1 MAPSFPPEFID
12 ALEGFGNEPGVHH
25 LYKFRLTT
33 RAGEQ
38 RMANIAI
45 APLLSRD
52 FVSVGRI
59 ILVDDITERVS
70 LETQLAQADKLSSI
84 GLLAVGVAHE
94 INTPLAVI
102 SSYAQMLSK
111 QLKGDARLGPVL
123 EKITQQSFRAAEIA
137 NGLLNFSRT
146 STTEFRDTNLNQVIL
161 DTLSLLEHQFKTAQ
175 IVVDLDLTET
185 LPAIHGNQGKLQQV
199 FLNLLLN
206 AKEAMP
212 EGGRLRVA
220 TLVNGHVEAVVNDS
234 GSGIAPEHLKRIYD
248 PFFTTKTMPKP
259 GDRRGTGLGLS
270 VSYGI
275 IQEHAGKIH
284 VESAVGQGTTFHLRV
299 PLIRRSQYM
308 PEVELPL
315 TLPVPSSTTSPA
327 FSKAQAA
334 VPAFLSSTTNPRSA
348 SRSGSAT
355 HASRDTRSPW
365 PSMVKRDCVP
375 WGRKNFDLVLLD
387 LALPGQ
393 SGMEL
398 LPQIKDR
405 HPELPV
411 IMTSLAYGTVENVVD
426 AIRAGA
432 ENFVQKPWD
441 NEKLL
446 ADIRSAVA
454 RHKAEEENLQL
465 KRTLKQRYNFVNIVG
480 KSEIMLRVFDL
491 VAQVAPSRSTVL
503 IQGES
508 GTGKE
513 LIAKA
518 IHANSPRRDKPFVPI
533 NTGAMPSELLES
545 TLFGHVKGAFTSAV
559 SAKKGLF
566 EVANG
571 GTLFLDEIAT
581 MGMDTQAKILRV
593 LQDRRFM
600 HLGGISEIQVDVRII
615 AATNI
620 DLRQAVRDGQFRE
633 DLFYRLNVISVDLPP
648 LRSRREDIP
657 LLVNHFLEFY
667 AKENDLPPRKLTADA
682 LRALVDYDW
691 PGNVRELENSI
702 ERGVAMLSSGPVIGS
717 DLLPGHITGRS
728 FFRMPCSNTTPT
740 HRSSSTS
747 FSSEILS
754 AASS

>member
-1 MAPSFPPEFID
+1 
-12 ALEGFGNEPGVHH
+12 
-25 LYKFRLTT
+25 
-33 RAGEQ
+33 
-38 RMANIAI
+38 
-45 APLLSRD
+45 
-52 FVSVGRI
+52 
-59 ILVDDITERVS
+59 
-70 LETQLAQADKLSSI
+70 
-84 GLLAVGVAHE
+84 
-94 INTPLAVI
+94 
-102 SSYAQMLSK
+102 
-111 QLKGDARLGPVL
+111 
-123 EKITQQSFRAAEIA
+123 
-137 NGLLNFSRT
+137 
-146 STTEFRDTNLNQVIL
+146 
-161 DTLSLLEHQFKTAQ
+161 
-175 IVVDLDLTET
+175 
-185 LPAIHGNQGKLQQV
+185 
-199 FLNLLLN
+199 
-206 AKEAMP
+206 
-212 EGGRLRVA
+212 
-220 TLVNGHVEAVVNDS
+220 
-234 GSGIAPEHLKRIYD
+234 
-248 PFFTTKTMPKP
+248 
-259 GDRRGTGLGLS
+259 
-270 VSYGI
+270 
-275 IQEHAGKIH
+275 
-284 VESAVGQGTTFHLRV
+284 
-299 PLIRRSQYM
+299 M

-315 TLPVPSSTTSPA
+315 NLPVQASGAPTAFTSAGGGPSILVIDDESAIRESLEVLLMLEGY
-327 FSKAQAA
+327 QVRMA
-334 VPAFLSSTTNPRSA
+334 VDGEEGLRTL
-348 SRSGSAT
+348 GQE
-355 HASRDTRSPW
+355 
-365 PSMVKRDCVP
+365 
-375 WGRKNFDLVLLD
+375 NFDLVLLD

-393 SGMEL
+393 SGLEL

-411 IMTSLAYGTVENVVD
+411 IMITAYGTVENVVD

-571 GTLFLDEIAT
+571 GTLFLDEIGT

-667 AKENDLPPRKLTADA
+667 AKENDLPPRKLSTDA

-702 ERGVAMLSSGPVIGS
+702 ERGVVLSNGPVIGS

-728 FFRMPCSNTTPT
+728 FQDALLEHNPNASLFDILEDIERRIIVEKLDRCNGNQTDAAEQFHIPL
-740 HRSSSTS
+740 STLNQKIKRLNI
-747 FSSEILS
+747 EIRKKGRE
-754 AASS
+754 